1 MAVLYLAPLFEK
13 TTCHNIEKLK
23 LDGNNFTS
31 KAGEYIG
38 MALASNPEYEIKK
51 ISFKGMSLENIGLVR
66 IMEAANANHNIKKLD
81 VGILTDNG
89 LTQLADLVRPNESLD
104 ELVMTETKD
113 HQKYWTDIGRG
124 ALCCSV
130 REATKLQWVHFNFTR

>member
-1 MAVLYLAPLFEK
+1 MAVLYLAPLLEK

-51 ISFKGMSLENIGLVR
+51 ISFKGMSLEHIGLVR

-104 ELVMTETKD
+104 ELILTETTD
-113 HQKYWTDIGRG
+113 H
-124 ALCCSV
+124 
-130 REATKLQWVHFNFTR
+130 